1 MKRCLNCMEVHESIY
16 EVCPYCG
23 FVEESYAGDPID
35 LKPGTRVAGRYIIGT
50 KIGQGGFSITYTGWD
65 TVLHTKVAIKEY
77 YLHGN
82 VERNMNA
89 ASLEPVND
97 DCKVTF
103 DSGLDKFINEARI
116 MAQFNNEAE
125 IVHVYDFLKENNT
138 AYIIM
143 EFIDGQTL
151 RSYVDE
157 YGSEGIGQDEALE
170 IVINIAMSLS
180 KLHNAGVIHQDVSL
194 DNIMITNDKQ
204 IKILD
209 FGASK
214 DDAVDISDDADTVV
228 KHSYAPLEQYDSNSK
243 CDQRTDI
250 YALGAVM
257 YHMMTGQAPASAID
271 RRINDTL
278 RKPKDVNK
286 DIPEWMNDVIL
297 KCMEMSPEDRFRD
310 TSHVIRAI
318 EKKESIKKK
327 KSSGRTK
334 IIILAIF
341 ICIMGVICFNS
352 FNSNGDYS
360 EVGDNDDDS
369 VKLIDSTF
377 SCNQWEDGM
386 WVLTPTL
393 LVENTSE
400 EKILTNVYVEIDGK
414 NAEGESIYNESY
426 PIATFVAPGTQNVV
440 IENQEVPGEITSVD
454 YKLVDGKHSF
464 ASLESLNHSSFI
476 PLEGR
481 LVSASDP
488 LYVEIE
494 NNNEYYL
501 EFVNVCVLCR
511 DEKGDLVSGDFY
523 STERIPAKSKDIYE
537 VYFNTGYDNEI
548 YIVPSVDEMM

>member
-23 FVEESYAGDPID
+23 FVEQLYDKDSID
-35 LKPGTRVAGRYIIGT
+35 INPGTIIADRYIVGT
-50 KIGQGGFSITYTGWD
+50 KIGQGGFSVTYAGWD
-65 TVLHTKVAIKEY
+65 TVLHAKVAIKEY
-77 YLHGN
+77 YPHGSA
-82 VERNMNA
+82 ERNMNTGFVEPLNYGSKEA
-89 ASLEPVND
+89 FSL
-97 DCKVTF
+97 
-103 DSGLDKFINEARI
+103 GLEAFLNEARI

-138 AYIIM
+138 AYIVM
-143 EFIDGQTL
+143 EFIDGKTL
-151 RSYVDE
+151 DDYIAECGNDE
-157 YGSEGIGQDEALE
+157 IE
-170 IVINIAMSLS
+170 IEHAIEIITDIAKALS
-180 KLHNAGVIHQDVSL
+180 KLHKTGVVHQDISL
-194 DNIMITNDKQ
+194 DNIMMTKGGQ
-204 IKILD
+204 LKILD
-209 FGASK
+209 FGAAKNKSFIAGMIDPVIK
-214 DDAVDISDDADTVV
+214 N
-228 KHSYAPLEQYDSNSK
+228 SYAPLEQYDSNSK
-243 CDQRTDI
+243 CDQRADI

-257 YHMMTGQAPASAID
+257 YHMMTGQVPASAID
-271 RRINDTL
+271 RKINDTL
-278 RKPKDVNK
+278 KKPKDINK

-360 EVGDNDDDS
+360 EVGENDDDS